1 MAEHEADQL
10 DAVHL
15 ARPRIV
21 VVDDNDD
28 VRRLLRVQIERLDSY
43 DVVGEAADGLEA
55 IEVVAALQP
64 DVVFL
69 DLAMPVMDGMEA
81 LPHIRQRA
89 PGSRVIVL
97 SSYEE
102 SAYGGK
108 ARAAGAVK
116 YVEKGMRMNFRG
128 IIEEALAAVCP

>member
-1 MAEHEADQL
+1 MAEHTGDG
-10 DAVHL
+10 VH
-15 ARPRIV
+15 APRVFRARIV

-28 VRRLLRVQIERLDSY
+28 VRRLLRAQIERLDAY

-55 IEVVAALQP
+55 VQVIAALQP

-69 DLAMPVMDGMEA
+69 DLAMPVMDGLEA
-81 LPHIRQRA
+81 LPQIRERA

-102 SAYGGK
+102 SAYGRK
-108 ARAAGAVK
+108 AHEAGAVK
-116 YVEKGMRMNFRG
+116 YVEKGLRLDFRG
-128 IIEEALAAVCP
+128 IIEEALDSA